1 MAGKLDLLPKAKNIP
16 IGKHNIKA
24 NAETINVN
32 DRPPQAPV
40 STYLR
45 PNSPPEINL
54 SPIIGYTKSKK
65 TNKYFFNFGDTK
77 KDAPTSKNNI
87 IKAELIRHCSVS
99 GYIP

>member
-1 MAGKLDLLPKAKNIP
+1 MINVYPKEKDFLKNI
-16 IGKHNIKA
+16 KKKKNQLFWSTFKSDLD
-24 NAETINVN
+24 T
-32 DRPPQAPV
+32 PV

-45 PNSPPEINL
+45 PNSPPEINF